1 VTTILRPVQ
10 QAIEGHKGPAGE
22 VMKGNFRVS
31 PSNNRKSTKQD
42 IHGAEVLS
50 KLDADEGF

>member
-1 VTTILRPVQ
+1 MTTILRPVQ